1 MWQRIRAFSFY
12 VPRSPR
18 NKGRLFFPCLVRA
31 VVRPRLKMEIN
42 HLAQILVAL
51 GCPADKSAEMAAQL
65 DKRARQLATEKGRSY
80 EEALKHLLTLMK
92 QGWAA
97 PK

>member
-1 MWQRIRAFSFY
+1 
-12 VPRSPR
+12 
-18 NKGRLFFPCLVRA
+18 
-31 VVRPRLKMEIN
+31 MEISD
-42 HLAQILVAL
+42 LAKILVAL
-51 GCPADKSAEMAAQL
+51 GCPAEKSVEMAAQL
-65 DKRARQLATEKGRSY
+65 DKRARQLAAEKNRSY